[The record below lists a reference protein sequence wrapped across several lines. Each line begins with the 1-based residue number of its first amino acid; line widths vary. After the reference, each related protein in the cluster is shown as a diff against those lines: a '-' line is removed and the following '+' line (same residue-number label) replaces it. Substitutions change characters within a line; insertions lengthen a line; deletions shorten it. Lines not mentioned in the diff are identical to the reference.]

1 MAVMAS
7 FSPVDVVRLAAG
19 SRLRVPDVDLQPVAD
34 ALTIHLACAEP
45 KLRADLPDVNPAP
58 VFYIGFITNARKLDI
73 NDHLDVAGPEEGPR
87 RHGRGLRGLL
97 AFPGGA
103 L

>member
-1 MAVMAS
+1 MNLTLHIWRQRNAS
-7 FSPVDVVRLAAG
+7 EKGRMVRY
-19 SRLRVPDVDLQPVAD
+19 
-34 ALTIHLACAEP
+34 
-45 KLRADLPDVNPAP
+45 DLPDVNPAP